1 MKVIIDTKVLSAG
14 SYSSQGDSFQ
24 VLRAIDQ
31 GRVRIVLSCEFNF
44 QVHLSWCVKKQ
55 RSTSIFPLPIHLPHV
70 EERMKEYSQLT
81 QSQRYEISA
90 LHKAGHGPRRIAE
103 VVGVHRTTIS
113 RELEMQ

>member
-1 MKVIIDTKVLSAG
+1 MGIFSP
-14 SYSSQGDSFQ
+14 SSLLGCPPLGGAAS
-24 VLRAIDQ
+24 
-31 GRVRIVLSCEFNF
+31 RICEFNF